1 MPKSASLS
9 DLPPAQWLGP
19 QSSPPDVQDVIQ
31 FLTDQGTFH
40 LPSLPNGLF
49 SAAAGTHPDFELTG
63 YHNVWLRDNIH
74 VAWSLW
80 DRQRDPHRAVCCI
93 QALLQFYRSQHPRL
107 KSLIDRSADPSI
119 VHNRPHIRFDG
130 PRLIELAEKWPH
142 AQNDALGYFLW
153 LTALM
158 LRSNALQM
166 ETADWET
173 LTLLI
178 HYFETIRVWEDED
191 SGHWEENRKVAA
203 SSIGCVCAG
212 LQALSQLLADQP
224 HTTTLLAATSHPV
237 STEQLRRLLKVCRE
251 SLQSILPWECRQT
264 DPLKSRAHDAALL
277 FLLYPLNQ
285 VDDAAAEEKI
295 LRDIHQHL
303 AGHIGIRRY
312 NGDSYWCNDYRKQ
325 FTPELRSSDFSED
338 IASRDRLL
346 NPGFEAQW
354 CLFDPILA
362 CIYGRRYQQSGRTEE
377 LEKQLTAVQRS
388 LAQLTRPSDRFP
400 PFRCP
405 ESWFCENG
413 EWIPNDI
420 TPLLWTQGNLIQA
433 LDSLKE
439 SLQSRADRNA

>member
-1 MPKSASLS
+1 MPQSAILS
-9 DLPPAQWLGP
+9 ALSPSQWLSQ
-19 QSSPPDVQDVIQ
+19 QSSPQDVQEVIQ
-31 FLTDQGTFH
+31 FLSDQGTFH

-49 SAAAGTHPDFELTG
+49 SAAAGTHPEFELTG

-80 DRQRDPHRAVCCI
+80 DRQRDPNRAVRCI

-107 KSLIDRSADPSI
+107 KRLIDGSADPAN

-130 PRLIELAEKWPH
+130 PRLTELEEKWPH

-153 LTALM
+153 LTSLM
-158 LRSNALQM
+158 LRGNALQL
-166 ETADWET
+166 ESADWET
-173 LTLLI
+173 LALLI
-178 HYFETIRVWEDED
+178 HYFEKLRVWEDED
-191 SGHWEENRKVAA
+191 SGHWEENRKLAA

-212 LQALSQLLADQP
+212 LQAISQLLFEQP
-224 HTTTLLAATSHPV
+224 HTSRLLASTSHPV
-237 STEQLRRLLKVCRE
+237 SGEQLARLLKTCRD
-251 SLQSILPWECRQT
+251 SLQKILPWECRQS
-264 DPLKSRAHDAALL
+264 DPLKSRPHDAALL

-285 VDDAAAEEKI
+285 VDDPTAEEQI
-295 LRDIHQHL
+295 LRDTHQHL

-312 NGDSYWCNDYRKQ
+312 NGDSYWCNDYRNQ

-338 IASRDRLL
+338 IANRDRLL
-346 NPGFEAQW
+346 KPGFEAQW

-362 CIYGRRYQQSGRTEE
+362 CIYGRRYQQSGRAEE
-377 LEKQLTAVQRS
+377 LGKQLTAVQRS
-388 LAQLTRPSDRFP
+388 LGQLTRPSDRFP

-405 ESWFCENG
+405 ESWFFENG

-439 SLQSRADRNA
+439 SLTSRADRDA